1 MRRLAIVVAALGLAA
16 PAGALASSP
25 HRSQGTA
32 GSMGGGHGVSIRGRL
47 ASIDGKAKVAVLSVG
62 HGKARLLALDL
73 SHAAVRLT
81 RKHGGARPGALGA
94 VRTQDRVTIR
104 LKVSLK
110 TALTGAAKGVAAP
123 VARLLDE
130 RPCTAPPKREG
141 RNPTVSGLVA
151 SVSGSQITLRSGD
164 QGHGKTVTLDLS
176 SANVYAGHP
185 PVTADAGSLAA
196 GDRVLANLSVSHD
209 TLKADVQS
217 GTPVPV
223 ANLYDLGVPP
233 SDSGS
238 GGGENSEP
246 LILGGT
252 ITALADGQATITFG
266 DGDDQHTAVLD
277 LSSATLYAG
286 GHVATATLTSATSL
300 HVGDRVYAFVSVSR
314 DTAQA
319 DEQAGTPIPV
329 SKLYDA
335 GVPTPPEPPAPP
347 SPPQPVIIGGTVSS
361 IGSGQITIT
370 FGDPPDTHTAT
381 LDISSATIYAGSH
394 ISTATVTTVSSL
406 HTGDRVYAVLSVS
419 RDTASAD
426 AQAGTPIPVSK
437 LYDGGQ

>member
-16 PAGALASSP
+16 PAAAFASSGHP
-25 HRSQGTA
+25 SHRTA
-32 GSMGGGHGVSIRGRL
+32 GSNGGRHGVSIRGRL

-62 HGKARLLALDL
+62 HGKGRLLVLDL

-81 RKHGGARPGALGA
+81 RKNGGAKTGALGA
-94 VRTQDRVTIR
+94 VRTQDRVMVR

-110 TALTGAAKGVAAP
+110 AALAGAANGVAAP

-130 RPCTAPPKREG
+130 RPCATPPKREG
-141 RNPTVSGLVA
+141 RTPTVSGRVA
-151 SVSGSQITLRSGD
+151 SVSGSQVTLRFGD
-164 QGHGKTVTLDLS
+164 EGDGKTVTLDLS
-176 SANVYAGHP
+176 SANVFAGHP
-185 PVTADAGSLAA
+185 PIAADAASVTA
-196 GDRVLANLSVSHD
+196 GDRVLANLSVSYD

-223 ANLYDLGVPP
+223 ANLYDLGAPP
-233 SDSGS
+233 SDGGS
-238 GGGENSEP
+238 GGDGSEP
-246 LILGGT
+246 FILGGT
-252 ITALADGQATITFG
+252 ITALADGQATIAFG
-266 DGDDQHTAVLD
+266 DGDNQRTAILD

-286 GHVATATLTSATSL
+286 GHVASATVTSASSL

-335 GVPTPPEPPAPP
+335 AVPAPPAPP
-347 SPPQPVIIGGTVSS
+347 SPPQLVIIGGTISS

-370 FGDPPDTHTAT
+370 FGDTPDTHTAT
-381 LDISSATIYAGSH
+381 LDLSSATIYAGSH
-394 ISTATVTTVSSL
+394 IATATVTTVSSL

-426 AQAGTPIPVSK
+426 EQAGTPIPVSK